1 MDLNDLHYFTAIVD
15 AGGISA
21 ASRMLGVTKSS
32 LSQHLAQLE
41 QSLGVRLIQRTTRQL
56 VVTPLGLEFH
66 RRCRRVL
73 AEAEHARALIDEV
86 RETPSGMLKVNCPV
100 LFAQIALG
108 PMLKQ
113 FMHDFPEVDLVL
125 DADYRE
131 VDLIAEGYDMAL
143 HISLEL
149 RDSSFVVRSFP
160 LDRHILV
167 ASRDWLRE
175 HPTPSSPIELQ
186 GVRSV
191 WLKIAADLPP
201 QWRLFGPDGQECMV
215 SHRPRFVSADPM
227 VVKQGLLANAGVALT
242 TRGVCHEELIDG
254 RLVHLLPEW
263 CGATHFLHA
272 IYPSRQGLSLIARR
286 FLEYLGEHLAP
297 QMHRVLTDGIRDF
310 SIASNAL
317 QRAAD
322 A

>member
-1 MDLNDLHYFTAIVD
+1 MDLNDLHYYTAIVD
-15 AGGISA
+15 AGSLSA

-32 LSQHLAQLE
+32 LSQHLARLE

-56 VVTPLGLEFH
+56 VVTPLGQEFH

-86 RETPSGMLKVNCPV
+86 RETPRGVLKVNCPV

-125 DADYRE
+125 DADYHE

-149 RDSSFVVRSFP
+149 RDSPFVVRSFP

-167 ASRDWLRE
+167 ASRNYLRE
-175 HPTPSSPIELQ
+175 HPAPASPEELQ

-191 WLKIAADLPP
+191 WLKIAPDLPR
-201 QWRLFGPDGQECMV
+201 QWRLFGPEGREWTV

-227 VVKQGLLANAGVALT
+227 VVKQGLLADAGVALT
-242 TRGVCHEELIDG
+242 TRAVCHEELADG
-254 RLVHLLPEW
+254 QLVHLLPEW

-297 QMHRVLTDGIRDF
+297 QMHRVLTVGTPGF
-310 SIASNAL
+310 SLAPDIL
-317 QRAAD
+317 PRAASG
-322 A
+322 